1 MKNFISIVFEN
12 KDAPEV
18 DEYLIDTVLESAEPG
33 LLEDLTDYESYETE
47 GDKTVVTVGLHKA
60 LSEDESH
67 EVANLLANKLF
78 DLGYNNFHIELH
90 IAYIDKY
97 L

>member
-47 GDKTVVTVGLHKA
+47 GDKTVVTVGLHKT
-60 LSEDESH
+60 LSEDESS

-78 DLGYNNFHIELH
+78 DQGYNNFDIE
-90 IAYIDKY
+90 ISI
-97 L
+97 

>member
-60 LSEDESH
+60 LSEDESS

-78 DLGYNNFHIELH
+78 DQGYKNFDIE
-90 IAYIDKY
+90 ISI
-97 L
+97 